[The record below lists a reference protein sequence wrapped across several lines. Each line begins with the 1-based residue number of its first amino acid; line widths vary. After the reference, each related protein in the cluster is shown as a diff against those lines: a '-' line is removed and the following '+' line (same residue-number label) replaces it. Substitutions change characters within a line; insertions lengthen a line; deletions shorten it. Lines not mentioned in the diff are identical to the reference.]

1 MTKEV
6 AIVGLASETV
16 HHALE
21 LPKNGEEVWS
31 LNTAVELYPELQVT
45 RMFDMHQ
52 PWLMK
57 SHQYSDGYKV
67 ELDHWGW
74 LQEEHD
80 FPIYTLDKYEFIPG
94 SVEYPF
100 AEVDECTFGNLVRGT
115 DRDSYFAC
123 SFNYML
129 GLAIYEKFERI
140 FIYGF
145 EMATFSEFA
154 YQKAAAETMMG
165 IAMGRDIKIH
175 LVEDSKLMRAKPYG
189 YTEAQMLT
197 RRRLEQVKN
206 FYSVEYEKVSDFVN
220 VLTGRVIERNTNGKD
235 ITDLNMELQQQS
247 ALMYLNMGAQMAT
260 QKLIQELDE
269 SDKVDLTLNA
279 NLSWQE

>member
-1 MTKEV
+1 MTKTV

-21 LPKNGEEVWS
+21 LPLNGEEVWS
-31 LNTAVELYPELQVT
+31 LNTAVELYPELNVT
-45 RMFDMHQ
+45 RMFEMHQ

-57 SHQYSDGYKV
+57 SHQYSNGYGE
-67 ELDHWGW
+67 ELNHWAW

-80 FPIYTLDKYEFIPG
+80 FPIYTLGKYDFIPG

-100 AEVDECTFGNLVRGT
+100 DQVTDDVFAGFYRG
-115 DRDSYFAC
+115 DDAANYYGC

-129 GLAIYEKFERI
+129 GLAIHEKFERI

-145 EMATFSEFA
+145 EMANFAEFS
-154 YQKAAAETMMG
+154 YQKAAAEAMLG
-165 IAMGRDIKIH
+165 IALGRGIEVH
-175 LVEDSKLMRAKPYG
+175 LVEDSRLMKAKPYG
-189 YTEAQMLT
+189 YTDPQMLT
-197 RRRLEQVKN
+197 RRRLEQVKG
-206 FYSVEYEKVSDFVN
+206 FYSVEYEKCSDFVN
-220 VLTGRVIERNTNGKD
+220 VLTGRIIERNSNGKNFE
-235 ITDLNMELQQQS
+235 DLNQELQQSS

-279 NLSWQE
+279 NLSWKE